1 MARSKATTSSQVQSL
16 KGEREH
22 RPSWR
27 GGVSYSLG
35 EGADKPAEPQDSYLV
50 LCKIFIHSPKRLRL
64 QVLGSVGREGVS
76 SRATLKVLHPALA
89 Q

>member
-1 MARSKATTSSQVQSL
+1 MARSKATTSSQVRSF

-27 GGVSYSLG
+27 GGGSYSLG
-35 EGADKPAEPQDSYLV
+35 EGAEEPQDSYLV

-64 QVLGSVGREGVS
+64 QVLGSVGREGIS
-76 SRATLKVLHPALA
+76 SRATFKVLHPALA
-89 Q
+89 